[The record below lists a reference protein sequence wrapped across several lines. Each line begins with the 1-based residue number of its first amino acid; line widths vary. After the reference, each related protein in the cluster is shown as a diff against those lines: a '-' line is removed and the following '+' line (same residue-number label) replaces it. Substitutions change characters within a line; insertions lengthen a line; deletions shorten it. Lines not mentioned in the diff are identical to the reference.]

1 MAIFK
6 SPPLSSS
13 RLPWRIEDLNPP
25 HPSHPLRRW
34 SFVLKGVQR
43 ERLRTYSG
51 LGVPSTSVSETY
63 SLVSQ
68 AGFPNS
74 LTSPFSLLMMRLGDL
89 G

>member
-13 RLPWRIEDLNPP
+13 HLPWRVEDPNPR

-43 ERLRTYSG
+43 ERLRRYSA
-51 LGVPSTSVSETY
+51 LGVPNTSVSETY

-74 LTSPFSLLMMRLGDL
+74 LMSTFSLLMTRLGDL